1 MLDIVRVSLIVYI
14 NKRKSQ
20 LRPFRPTA
28 NNSDA
33 LGDVCNLENL
43 DKTCGFGSFSVQNI
57 QYNKY
62 YIVFAGHFSGRKD

>member
-28 NNSDA
+28 NNSDD
-33 LGDVCNLENL
+33 LGDVCDLENL
-43 DKTCGFGSFSVQNI
+43 DKTCGFVCRFQFKIFNI
-57 QYNKY
+57 INITLY
-62 YIVFAGHFSGRKD
+62 S

>member
-28 NNSDA
+28 NNSDD
-33 LGDVCNLENL
+33 LGDVCDLENL
-43 DKTCGFGSFSVQNI
+43 DKTCGFVCRLQFKIFNI
-57 QYNKY
+57 INITLY
-62 YIVFAGHFSGRKD
+62 S